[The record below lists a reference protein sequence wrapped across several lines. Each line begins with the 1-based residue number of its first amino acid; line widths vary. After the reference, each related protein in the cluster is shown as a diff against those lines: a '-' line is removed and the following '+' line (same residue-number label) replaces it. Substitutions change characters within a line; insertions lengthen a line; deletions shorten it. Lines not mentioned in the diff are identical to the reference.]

1 MRRRGSGHPRRDGA
15 RPLGRSPSRR
25 VDVQQ
30 HVLAGR
36 ERLAAATV
44 EQRVEQVEPLLVGC
58 EHLRLHG
65 ERLERRD
72 LAQIAD
78 MTLDGIGAVATL
90 EVRVVDADVAAGTHQ
105 SRNRNTSP

>member
-1 MRRRGSGHPRRDGA
+1 MRRRGSGHARRDGA
-15 RPLGRSPSRR
+15 RPLGRSASRR

-65 ERLERRD
+65 ERLERCD

-90 EVRVVDADVAAGTHQ
+90 EVRVVDADVA
-105 SRNRNTSP
+105 RNASVA